1 MILRQS
7 VISHEDTKN
16 RVPIEVDDYDLESFA
31 PIVAEFGSHRFGYV
45 VTPNVDH
52 LIKFTEDAEF
62 RKCYQTARWVLLDSR
77 VAAHLIRWRY
87 GLNLRVCTGSDLTAR
102 LLEKIVNSNDDIVI
116 IGSSTANVET
126 VRRRYGLAKVRH
138 YDPPMGFIHDPAAV
152 EHCLNFIEA
161 SSPFRFCLLA
171 VGSPQ
176 QEHLA
181 AALSSRGRARGLALC
196 IGASINFLAG
206 TERRAPAW
214 MQRMSLEWLFRLLQ
228 NPRRLGT
235 RYLVRGPKILSV
247 LGKLQITLRRADC
260 TTID

>member
-1 MILRQS
+1 MILRHS
-7 VISHEDTKN
+7 VISHEDTTT
-16 RVPIEVDDYDLESFA
+16 RVPIEVDDYDLESFV
-31 PIVAEFGSHRFGYV
+31 PVVAEFGNGRFGYV

-52 LIKFTEDAEF
+52 LIKFSEDAEF
-62 RKCYQTARWVLLDSR
+62 RKYYESARWVLLDSR
-77 VAAHLIRWRY
+77 VAARLIRWRY
-87 GLNLRVCTGSDLTAR
+87 GLNLRVCTGSDLTAA
-102 LLEKIVNSNDDIVI
+102 LLERIAKSNDDIVI

-126 VRRRYGLAKVRH
+126 VRRRYGLTKVRH
-138 YDPPMGFIHDPAAV
+138 YDPPMGFIHDPAEV
-152 EHCLNFIEA
+152 ENCLNFIES

-176 QEHLA
+176 QELLA

-206 TERRAPAW
+206 AERRAPTW
-214 MQRMSLEWLFRLLQ
+214 MQKMSLEWLYRLLQ
-228 NPRRLGT
+228 NPRRLGR
-235 RYLVRGPKILSV
+235 RYLVRGPRILSV